1 MLHYIYCIGNFLQ
14 LALYLIVRT
23 QKVPLPIRV
32 AQCVVVI
39 FGASLVCLSRVYLR
53 YHTPLQVAY
62 GVLIGAIL
70 GVAWYLFVIILRK
83 VEFVDWLL
91 HWWVVEMLWFKD
103 GDIGSLEHDLHEE
116 WAEWRKS
123 QEIEMLSQNGSNRKV
138 KTS

>member
-1 MLHYIYCIGNFLQ
+1 M
-14 LALYLIVRT
+14 
-23 QKVPLPIRV
+23 PIRV

-39 FGASLVCLSRVYLR
+39 FGASLVCLSRIYLR

-70 GVAWYLFVIILRK
+70 GVAWYLFVIMLRK
-83 VEFVDWLL
+83 VGFVDWLL

-123 QEIEMLSQNGSNRKV
+123 QEIEKLSQNGKQ
-138 KTS
+138 KKI